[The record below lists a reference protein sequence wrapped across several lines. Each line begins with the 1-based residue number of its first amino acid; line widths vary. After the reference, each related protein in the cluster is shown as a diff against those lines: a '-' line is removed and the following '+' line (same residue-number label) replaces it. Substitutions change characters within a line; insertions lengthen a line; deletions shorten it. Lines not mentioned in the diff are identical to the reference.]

1 VEIIHVG
8 VNNIFP
14 RGTTD
19 GDTTASGIEEMAK
32 DIIKCGEVC
41 ISAGVNN
48 VCNLG
53 F

>member
-8 VNNIFP
+8 VNNIFL

-19 GDTTASGIEEMAK
+19 GGATANSIEEITK

-48 VCNLG
+48 VSNLG